1 MKILSLFLSCV
12 CILGCASYGEDDEI
26 QGMFPTDPVVEQTT
40 DTTTEQPQQQTVE
53 CPPEFQGELVI
64 GKLDDS
70 GSKWYSISINADII
84 YYYEVLNLILDN
96 GSHINIVLESPAR
109 YAIYLRNKRNKNFI
123 VDEDLLLVR
132 LNHLVEP
139 GTWKG
144 VLIKN
149 LTRNITFEED

>member
-40 DTTTEQPQQQTVE
+40 DTTTEQQQAVD

-64 GKLDDS
+64 GKLDGG
-70 GSKWYSISINADII
+70 GSKTYAIVVNRDRI
-84 YYYEVLNLILDN
+84 YYYESLNLLLDN
-96 GSHINIVLESPAR
+96 GSHINVVLEEPVR
-109 YAIYLRNKRNKNFI
+109 GELNPFNNRNRI
-123 VDEDLLLVR
+123 WIHDEDLLLVR
-132 LNHLVEP
+132 LEHIVEP

-144 VLIKN
+144 ILIKN
-149 LTRNITFEED
+149 LTRNITFKED